1 MSTPPHEFETAP
13 LTPLSQTPPTWPGSH
28 LRRPLTPLIG
38 RRHELATVQE
48 LLSLPETR
56 LLSLTGPGGV
66 GKTRIALQ
74 VAEEMADTFADG
86 VVIVG
91 LASVSDVAFV
101 APTLAHG
108 LAVRERGHEPL
119 MTSIVNVVGAK
130 RLLLVLDNFEQVTEA
145 APLVAVLLEHCLNL
159 KVVVTSRVRLRV
171 SGEYEFVVPP
181 MRLTPDSRQHSG
193 TGDLP
198 LAEAT
203 ELFFERARAISPD
216 FAVDDDATRTVTAIC
231 RRLDGLP
238 LAIVLAA
245 ARIKVLSPQAMLAR
259 LEQHLPIMASGM
271 RDEPNRQRTMRDT
284 IAWSHDLLT
293 PAEQAIFRRL
303 GVFAGGF
310 TLESAE
316 AVAVTPEDAGL
327 DVLDGIATLVDQ
339 SLLLRKDGYDAT
351 PRFFMLETVREH
363 ALERLAASGEEEQIR
378 AQQTAYFLAMTEAA
392 KLVTVSHQHRAV
404 GERLELEHDNVR
416 DIFERAI
423 AQEDGE
429 TAQRL
434 VAAVGIY
441 LWLVRGYISEGR
453 SWSERALAFGA
464 CTPPEVYAEVLFA
477 ASEVAGMSGDLAQAI
492 TLAREALTISRAS
505 CGNYTTGLALFHL
518 GNAVANNGEG
528 DPVPLYEESLALLD
542 SAEGWARSRPVLL
555 NLALVTFEQG
565 DIDRAKALASEA
577 LAGWREMDVPW
588 GMSRASSLLA
598 DIARKQGDRTLATA
612 LFREALLH
620 REMDDKSMLVELF
633 LAIAG
638 ASSADLDQ
646 ATIAAQLAGTAM
658 ALAEEIGFVLSGGL
672 RASVER
678 DLGVLRATIG
688 ENAFAEAWAAGRA
701 LTVEEAVDLALAWD
715 DSIAAPLILIAPGD
729 LTHREREVLG
739 LLAEGHSDQ
748 EIANALGISYRTVTS
763 HVRNILDKLDVTSR
777 TAAATL
783 AVRRGIV

>member
-1 MSTPPHEFETAP
+1 
-13 LTPLSQTPPTWPGSH
+13 
-28 LRRPLTPLIG
+28 
-38 RRHELATVQE
+38 
-48 LLSLPETR
+48 
-56 LLSLTGPGGV
+56 
-66 GKTRIALQ
+66 
-74 VAEEMADTFADG
+74 
-86 VVIVG
+86 
-91 LASVSDVAFV
+91 
-101 APTLAHG
+101 
-108 LAVRERGHEPL
+108 
-119 MTSIVNVVGAK
+119 
-130 RLLLVLDNFEQVTEA
+130 
-145 APLVAVLLEHCLNL
+145 
-159 KVVVTSRVRLRV
+159 
-171 SGEYEFVVPP
+171 
-181 MRLTPDSRQHSG
+181 
-193 TGDLP
+193 
-198 LAEAT
+198 
-203 ELFFERARAISPD
+203 
-216 FAVDDDATRTVTAIC
+216 
-231 RRLDGLP
+231 
-238 LAIVLAA
+238 
-245 ARIKVLSPQAMLAR
+245 
-259 LEQHLPIMASGM
+259 
-271 RDEPNRQRTMRDT
+271 
-284 IAWSHDLLT
+284 
-293 PAEQAIFRRL
+293 
-303 GVFAGGF
+303 
-310 TLESAE
+310 
-316 AVAVTPEDAGL
+316 
-327 DVLDGIATLVDQ
+327 
-339 SLLLRKDGYDAT
+339 
-351 PRFFMLETVREH
+351 
-363 ALERLAASGEEEQIR
+363 
-378 AQQTAYFLAMTEAA
+378 
-392 KLVTVSHQHRAV
+392 
-404 GERLELEHDNVR
+404 
-416 DIFERAI
+416 
-423 AQEDGE
+423 
-429 TAQRL
+429 
-434 VAAVGIY
+434 
-441 LWLVRGYISEGR
+441 
-453 SWSERALAFGA
+453 
-464 CTPPEVYAEVLFA
+464 
-477 ASEVAGMSGDLAQAI
+477 
-492 TLAREALTISRAS
+492 
-505 CGNYTTGLALFHL
+505 LALFHL